1 MSAIRSWT
9 VSDELW
15 AEVEPVIPKPKREG
29 RRRYRRKPGGGR
41 PPLDPRLVFE
51 GIVYVLRTG
60 CQWKALPEERFGS
73 ASSIHKYFRLW
84 SQKGVFV
91 RLWRKGLAAYD
102 DMEGI
107 AWQWQSL
114 DGGMVKAPL
123 AQEAVGPNTTDRG
136 KKGSKRSL
144 LVDARG
150 TPLSIVASGA
160 NVHDVKL
167 LEPTLDQIVVERPPV
182 QEPLRENLC
191 LDAGYAGEPA
201 RKAVEARHYVPHV
214 RPRGEEVATKKRN
227 PRARARRWVVERTHS
242 WLNRYRKL
250 LVRFEK
256 TAVSF
261 EGLLQLACALIVFR
275 RIIVVYG

>member
-1 MSAIRSWT
+1 MCCARVANGRLCRKSA
-9 VSDELW
+9 L
-15 AEVEPVIPKPKREG
+15 AAPVPSTSTSGFG
-29 RRRYRRKPGGGR
+29 RRKVYSCVCGAKGLPNMTTWRGSLGSGRVSTGGWSKHPWRRKQ
-41 PPLDPRLVFE
+41 LDQ
-51 GIVYVLRTG
+51 T
-60 CQWKALPEERFGS
+60 LPIG
-73 ASSIHKYFRLW
+73 
-84 SQKGVFV
+84 
-91 RLWRKGLAAYD
+91 
-102 DMEGI
+102 
-107 AWQWQSL
+107 
-114 DGGMVKAPL
+114 
-123 AQEAVGPNTTDRG
+123 G

-227 PRARARRWVVERTHS
+227 PRARARRWVSAGTQNQPVMGT
-242 WLNRYRKL
+242 
-250 LVRFEK
+250 
-256 TAVSF
+256 
-261 EGLLQLACALIVFR
+261 
-275 RIIVVYG
+275 